1 MSRRRAIGL
10 GLKLVQVL
18 ELLHRFY
25 FAFKN
30 RLSRWLIER
39 YRKVLVPQKPF
50 VIKFAEALSKP
61 GF

>member
-1 MSRRRAIGL
+1 
-10 GLKLVQVL
+10 VQVL